1 MMKKKIAAA
10 LLTLTAMFATFPMN
24 AFAADQTVKPADGS
38 GSCEVVASAT
48 VTDRELEELGLNV
61 VVSFPTEITLALD
74 SGTKTFDGT
83 GSIYAYGILDS
94 GKSLT
99 VTIDSGNAAYGQVKY
114 RASAGGAASGSADN
128 FYATVTEK
136 MVKVVNSVEGAGQ
149 IDEVAFSAAE
159 TLQNYIDRA
168 GGSDASTY
176 ATLSVSIGSLIP
188 TSGKGIYFTNVP
200 FKIAIQ

>member
-1 MMKKKIAAA
+1 MMKKRIATA
-10 LLTLTAMFATFPMN
+10 LLTLAAMFAALPVN
-24 AFAADQTVKPADGS
+24 AFAAEQTVEPTDGS

-61 VVSFPTEITLALD
+61 VVSFPTEISLALD
-74 SGTKTFDGT
+74 TGTKTFDGT
-83 GSIYAYGILDS
+83 GGIYAYGIMDS

-99 VTIDSGNAAYGQVKY
+99 VTIDSSHAAYGQVKY
-114 RASAGGAASGSADN
+114 RASAGAAASDSADN
-128 FYATVTEK
+128 FYASVTEK
-136 MVKVVNSVEGAGQ
+136 LVKVTNSVEGGQ
-149 IDEVAFSAAE
+149 LDEVSFSAGE

-168 GGSDASTY
+168 GSSDASTY
-176 ATLSVSIGSLIP
+176 ATLSVSIRSLIP

>member
-1 MMKKKIAAA
+1 MLKKKIAAT
-10 LLTLTAMFATFPMN
+10 LLTLAAMTATFPMN
-24 AFAADQTVKPADGS
+24 ALAAGQTVKPADG
-38 GSCEVVASAT
+38 GCEVVASAT

-74 SGTKTFDGT
+74 SGTRTFDGT

-99 VTIDSGNAAYGQVKY
+99 VAIDSGSAAYGQVKY
-114 RASAGGAASGSADN
+114 RASAGAAASGSADN
-128 FYATVTEK
+128 FYASVTEK

-149 IDEVAFSAAE
+149 LDEVSFSAPE

-168 GGSDASTY
+168 GGGDASTY

>member
-1 MMKKKIAAA
+1 MMKKRIITA
-10 LLTLTAMFATFPMN
+10 LLALTTMFVSVPMP
-24 AFAADQTVKPADGS
+24 ALAADQTVTPADG
-38 GSCEVVASAT
+38 GCEVTASAA

-61 VVSFPTEITLALD
+61 VVSFPAEINLALD

-83 GSIYAYGILDS
+83 GDIYAYGILDS

-99 VTIDSGNAAYGQVKY
+99 VAIDADNEAYGQVKY
-114 RASAGGAASGSADN
+114 RPNAGAEASGSADN
-128 FYATVTEK
+128 FYAAVTEK
-136 MVKVVNSVEGAGQ
+136 MVKTSGSVQGEAQ
-149 IDEVAFSAAE
+149 LDEIGFSAAE

-168 GGSDASTY
+168 GGSDVSTY
-176 ATLSVSIGSLIP
+176 ATLSVSIGNLIP